1 MYSPSPDDRHSAA
14 NPTGPR
20 SSLASVSSGTLDPT
34 PASNTVESPGSHTSW
49 KRFALFCVPAGA
61 AVGGILVAMASG
73 ALAASFSISGQ
84 QFKIAADEMHG
95 EGFTQFGWVNATVR
109 DQPVPLAT
117 AGIRSAEITG
127 LCQSVLTTE
136 FPLVG
141 SISLM
146 LTAGDAGT
154 PVQASD
160 LVIDME
166 QMDGNAEFTNMEIGR
181 DASTLDKGPDG
192 LGSGRGHTDLFGMQS
207 DTIHVEGLEQTA
219 RAASAGTFKLHNLSL
234 GVSRGDAEC
243 F

>member
-1 MYSPSPDDRHSAA
+1 MDPTSPDSAEI
-14 NPTGPR
+14 
-20 SSLASVSSGTLDPT
+20 
-34 PASNTVESPGSHTSW
+34 PASHTSG
-49 KRFALFCVPAGA
+49 KRFALFCVPAVA

-84 QFKIAADEMHG
+84 QFKISADEMRG

-109 DQPVPLAT
+109 DQAVPTAT
-117 AGIRSAEITG
+117 AGISSAEIHG

-141 SISLM
+141 AISLR

-154 PVQASD
+154 PVQATD

-166 QMDGNAEFTNMEIGR
+166 QMDGNAEFTDMEIGR
-181 DASTLDKGPDG
+181 DASTLDQGPDG
-192 LGSGRGHTDLFGMQS
+192 LGRGRGHTDLFGMQS
-207 DTIHVEGLEQTA
+207 ETIVVEDLEQTA

-234 GVSRGDAEC
+234 GISRGVDEC

>member
-1 MYSPSPDDRHSAA
+1 MDSSSPDA
-14 NPTGPR
+14 
-20 SSLASVSSGTLDPT
+20 
-34 PASNTVESPGSHTSW
+34 PASTPVSTGSTTTVESPESHTSW

-61 AVGGILVAMASG
+61 AIGGILVAMASG
-73 ALAASFSISGQ
+73 ALAASFSVSGQ
-84 QFKIAADEMHG
+84 QFKISADEMRG
-95 EGFTQFGWVNATVR
+95 EGFTQFGWVNATAR
-109 DQPVPLAT
+109 SQPIPVAT
-117 AGIRSAEITG
+117 AGIRSAEIEG

-141 SISLM
+141 SIALV

-166 QMDGNAEFTNMEIGR
+166 QMDGNAEFTNIEIGR
-181 DASTLDKGPDG
+181 DASTLDQGPDG
-192 LGSGRGHTDLFGMQS
+192 FGSGRGHTDLFGMQS
-207 DTIHVEGLEQTA
+207 DTIHVENMEQTA

-234 GVSRGDAEC
+234 GISRGDAEC